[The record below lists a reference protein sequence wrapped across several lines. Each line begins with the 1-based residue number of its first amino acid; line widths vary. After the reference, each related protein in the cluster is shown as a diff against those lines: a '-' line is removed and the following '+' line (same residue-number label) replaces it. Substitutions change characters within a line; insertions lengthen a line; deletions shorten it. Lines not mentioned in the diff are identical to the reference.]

1 MHAAAPALVAHRRA
15 VYGRAERPS
24 KLAGIGAAIA
34 LHAIVVY
41 LLLQFE
47 PVRSALTAAAPIVV
61 RLVSPP
67 PAVEKRV
74 EPPKPLPVKPR
85 VQRPKP
91 VVQPPLITAITEAP
105 APFVAPA
112 PPPMPLPPVD
122 APTAPSA
129 AAVSAPSAPAAP
141 PAPVIPPNFNA
152 DYLNNPPP
160 AYPALSRRMGEEG
173 KVVLRVFVNE
183 QGLPAKVELRT
194 SSGFSRLDSV
204 ALETVRQ
211 WKFVPARRGDQAVAA
226 WVLVPISFSLRS

>member
-1 MHAAAPALVAHRRA
+1 MHAAVPAIAAHRHA
-15 VYGRAERPS
+15 IHGRAAERKS
-24 KLAGIGAAIA
+24 KLVGIGAAIA

-41 LLLQFE
+41 ALLQFE
-47 PVRSALTAAAPIVV
+47 PVRSALTVDAPIVV

-67 PAVEKRV
+67 SAVEKRV

-85 VQRPKP
+85 VRRPKP
-91 VVQPPLITAITEAP
+91 VVQPPIMTAITEAP
-105 APFVAPA
+105 TPFVAPA
-112 PPPMPLPPVD
+112 PPPRPLPPVE
-122 APTAPSA
+122 APTAASA
-129 AAVSAPSAPAAP
+129 AAVSAPSAP
-141 PAPVIPPNFNA
+141 VIPPSFNA

-160 AYPALSRRMGEEG
+160 VYPALSRRMGEEG

-183 QGLPAKVELRT
+183 EGLPAKVELRT
-194 SSGFSRLDSV
+194 PSGFSRLDSV